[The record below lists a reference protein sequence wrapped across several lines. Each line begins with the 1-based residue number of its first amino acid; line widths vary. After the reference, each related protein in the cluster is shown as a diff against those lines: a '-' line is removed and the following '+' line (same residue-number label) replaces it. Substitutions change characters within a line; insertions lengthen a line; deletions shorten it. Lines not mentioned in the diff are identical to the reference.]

1 MRSIDGIK
9 DLKDIT
15 TLLLYLYM
23 EEGKTVTYNNGLT
36 DMRIRMDSNFN
47 IWGTNLKFPDLP
59 DMNFNEQMTVPYM
72 LGIINILKNTDPV
85 EFPGSC
91 ESRWNEI
98 HAQVGTMMTLNRY
111 KFKLPRAKKA
121 EANGKEINND

>member
-1 MRSIDGIK
+1 MRPIDGIK

-23 EEGKTVTYNNGLT
+23 EEGETVTYNNGLT
-36 DMRIRMDSNFN
+36 DMRIRMDDNFN

-85 EFPGSC
+85 EFPGSF
-91 ESRWNEI
+91 ESGRNEI
-98 HAQVGTMMTLNRY
+98 HTQVGTIMALNRD

-121 EANGKEINND
+121 EAKLKEKKE

>member
-23 EEGKTVTYNNGLT
+23 EDGKTVTYNNGLT
-36 DMRIRMDSNFN
+36 DMRIRMDDNFN

-98 HAQVGTMMTLNRY
+98 CTQVGIMMTLNRD
-111 KFKLPRAKKA
+111 KFNLLRTEEK
-121 EANGKEINND
+121 